1 MGCLCYP
8 KNLKTDKM
16 WERLWDQGIGGFQIE
31 LEDDTSE
38 RLSNVKDTVSI
49 NQMAFED
56 FIESL
61 KKVKK
66 MFLDK
71 ANPLC
76 MVEESLAILLCVVM

>member
-1 MGCLCYP
+1 
-8 KNLKTDKM
+8 
-16 WERLWDQGIGGFQIE
+16 
-31 LEDDTSE
+31 
-38 RLSNVKDTVSI
+38 
-49 NQMAFED
+49 MAFED